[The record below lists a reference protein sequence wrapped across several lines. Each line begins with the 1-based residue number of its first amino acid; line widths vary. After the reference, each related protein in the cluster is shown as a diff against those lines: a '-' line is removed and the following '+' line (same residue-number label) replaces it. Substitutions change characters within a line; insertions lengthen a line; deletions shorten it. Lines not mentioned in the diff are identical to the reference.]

1 MGKLILVRHGKSV
14 WNMKNIF
21 TGWTDVELAPEGL
34 EEARQAGELIKNQ
47 KLPIDICFSSYLKR
61 AIKTASV
68 IMETADITHIDFI
81 KSWKL
86 NERHYGAWQGQ
97 NKDDVKKEAGEE
109 LFWNV
114 RRGYDAAAPA
124 LSVND
129 DRYPKFDAKYNKL
142 SSSDLPVTESLKQTK
157 ERAVEYYF
165 EAIVPE
171 LVKGKNVLVA
181 AHGNSIRALMTQIL
195 SIPAAEISKVEVQT
209 GVLHVYDFDSTM
221 NLKTHYKI

>member
-1 MGKLILVRHGKSV
+1 M
-14 WNMKNIF
+14 NNTF

-34 EEARQAGELIKNQ
+34 DEARKAGELIKNQ

-61 AIKTASV
+61 AIKTASI

-86 NERHYGAWQGQ
+86 NERHYGAWQGK
-97 NKDDVKKEAGEE
+97 NKENVEKEVGED
-109 LFWNV
+109 LFLRV

-124 LSVND
+124 LSLD
-129 DRYPKFDAKYNKL
+129 DERYPKFDIKYNKL
-142 SSSDLPVTESLKQTK
+142 SSSEVPVTESLKQTK

-165 EAIVPE
+165 EAIIPE

-181 AHGNSIRALMTQIL
+181 AH
-195 SIPAAEISKVEVQT
+195 
-209 GVLHVYDFDSTM
+209 
-221 NLKTHYKI
+221 

>member
-1 MGKLILVRHGKSV
+1 M
-14 WNMKNIF
+14 NNTF

-34 EEARQAGELIKNQ
+34 DEARKAGELIKNQ

-61 AIKTASV
+61 AIKTASI

-86 NERHYGAWQGQ
+86 NERHYGAWQGK
-97 NKDDVKKEAGEE
+97 NKENVEKEVGED
-109 LFWNV
+109 LFLRV

-124 LSVND
+124 LSLD
-129 DRYPKFDAKYNKL
+129 DERYPKFDIKYNKL
-142 SSSDLPVTESLKQTK
+142 SSSEVPVTESLKQTK

-165 EAIVPE
+165 EAIIPE

-195 SIPAAEISKVEVQT
+195 NIPAAEISKVEVQT

-221 NLKTHYKI
+221 NLETHYKI